1 MKKRF
6 FVLTLILLV
15 TLALPVSASLPLV
28 VDNADLLT
36 AEEEMELEAFLKEQS
51 DRANGDL
58 VVLTVPSLDGNTAQA
73 YADDYF
79 DYTGYGRG
87 ENWNGA
93 LFLVAMEERQWA
105 ISTCGDVF
113 DAMTES
119 ALDTLEDYVI
129 PYLSDGYYYDAFR
142 EFADTTAYFAEA
154 MAQYDAYEV
163 YYTEY
168 DGEVYISVFGPEWIV
183 IALVVGFLIALI
195 PMSVLKGQLNTVQ
208 MQTGAA
214 SYQERGVKIVNARDL
229 FLYRNVTKKAIPKDP
244 PRSSGG
250 GGGHVS
256 SSGRSH
262 GGRSGGF

>member
-6 FVLTLILLV
+6 FVLTLLLLV
-15 TLALPVSASLPLV
+15 TLALPVGASLPLV

-36 AEEEMELEAFLKEQS
+36 AEEEAALEAFLQEQS

-58 VVLTVPSLDGNTAQA
+58 VVLTVSSLEGATAQA

-113 DAMTES
+113 DAMTNA
-119 ALDTLEDYVI
+119 ALDEIEYEAV
-129 PYLSDGYYYDAFR
+129 PYLGAENYAAAFW
-142 EFADTTAYFAEA
+142 EFGDITARYAEN
-154 MAQYDAYEV
+154 YILYN
-163 YYTEY
+163 TEY
-168 DGEVYISVFGPEWIV
+168 VFGSEWIV
-183 IALVVGFLIALI
+183 ISLVAGFLIALI
-195 PMSVLKGQLNTVQ
+195 PMGVLKGQLNTVR

-214 SYQERGVKIVNARDL
+214 GYQERGVKIVNSRDL
-229 FLYRNVTKKAIPKDP
+229 FLYRNVTKKAIP
-244 PRSSGG
+244 RETSSSGG
-250 GGGHVS
+250 GGRHIS